1 MAERKDDSLLELFI
15 FETLQNAQQ
24 LEKIILDTGAGDRF
38 SEAAINEIFR
48 IMHTVKGSAA
58 MMSYS
63 HISSLAHKI
72 EDLFFYIRETPDAE
86 YDIGTVS
93 DFVLSFID
101 FINEEIEVI
110 KSDGE
115 QDAERAEELGK
126 DVEKYLSMLK
136 NEGQAEGAQA
146 VKSAE
151 AAKGVPAAAESA
163 GYKVTLFF
171 EDGCGMENI
180 RAYAALL
187 EIAEYAKIVS
197 FIPTDIEE
205 NDGSAEEIRKN
216 GFTVYFESEA
226 SYDELQTRFENIP
239 LVHEVVLTKAENEGV
254 ALDDTAMP
262 AAEPDNRVKTEAKD
276 QAEANTEIVAIPQA
290 AEKAA
295 SQNGS
300 QDSRKTEAHQPTQSI
315 ISVHVSKLDKLMNLV
330 GELVIAESMVV
341 ENPDLK
347 GMQLP
352 SFQREAAQLH
362 KIVDEIQELVMSM
375 RLMPLA
381 TVFQRTNRIVRDM
394 SRKLGKQV
402 KLKITGEETEVDK
415 NIIEHLSDPILH
427 LVRNCVDHG
436 IESREERIAAG
447 KPEAGTISIEA
458 YSAGSYVYI
467 IVSDDGRGLDKQKIL
482 EKAMRNGLLKK
493 SPESM
498 TDKEIYNLIF
508 LPGFSTSE
516 TVTEFSGRGVGMD
529 VVMQSI
535 GTIGGNVSV
544 DSTPGQGT
552 SIMMKI
558 PLTVA
563 IIDGMNVTVGDRLF
577 TIPISNIRES
587 FKPDLKNVFR
597 DPDGREMVMVRGECY
612 AIVRLHEIWG
622 IETSVTELS
631 DGILVM
637 VEQEERRR
645 CIFVDSLIGQQQ
657 VVVKSMPEL
666 IKRSKLAEGFAGCTL
681 LGDGSIS
688 LIFDVSWLVSF
699 DI

>member
-1 MAERKDDSLLELFI
+1 
-15 FETLQNAQQ
+15 
-24 LEKIILDTGAGDRF
+24 
-38 SEAAINEIFR
+38 
-48 IMHTVKGSAA
+48 
-58 MMSYS
+58 
-63 HISSLAHKI
+63 
-72 EDLFFYIRETPDAE
+72 
-86 YDIGTVS
+86 
-93 DFVLSFID
+93 
-101 FINEEIEVI
+101 
-110 KSDGE
+110 
-115 QDAERAEELGK
+115 
-126 DVEKYLSMLK
+126 
-136 NEGQAEGAQA
+136 
-146 VKSAE
+146 
-151 AAKGVPAAAESA
+151 
-163 GYKVTLFF
+163 
-171 EDGCGMENI
+171 
-180 RAYAALL
+180 
-187 EIAEYAKIVS
+187 
-197 FIPTDIEE
+197 
-205 NDGSAEEIRKN
+205 
-216 GFTVYFESEA
+216 
-226 SYDELQTRFENIP
+226 
-239 LVHEVVLTKAENEGV
+239 
-254 ALDDTAMP
+254 
-262 AAEPDNRVKTEAKD
+262 
-276 QAEANTEIVAIPQA
+276 
-290 AEKAA
+290 
-295 SQNGS
+295 
-300 QDSRKTEAHQPTQSI
+300 
-315 ISVHVSKLDKLMNLV
+315 VSKLDKLMNLV